1 MPYDVFGFLLADII
15 FLISFVILVVRGFMT
30 RVAWGFIVLLAPFG
44 IVAFSIK
51 HWSEVGKY
59 FILYLV
65 SFAAC
70 VALVFMSPTMI
81 ALYVRSR
88 PVTASLFKA
97 VNPSAY
103 EESQKLPI
111 ANHGQPQASP
121 TPREVRDLAENEA
134 PLSATPPPDP
144 NSTPRGEYVKHARAL
159 NILYQQLNAERPK
172 LKPGSPAVAAFNAKA
187 AHYQQGLASLDEEK
201 KRLDALDHASNLNA
215 EAAAAL
221 GSLQTSANTGDYEAF
236 AATLKKSLS
245 DHRQTPVFPQIVA
258 FARVTLQQTTPEK
271 VAAALQNKAGGA
283 ARAEFDKTTRQVQGI
298 VNQTPPIVVP
308 PPGSTEVYKYGYHPG
323 ASKPDYN
330 NDNLIG
336 TREIWKGEY
345 AYIDGV
351 PGVFYRSADCEFNP
365 QTKYF
370 YLSRTVPKKRLSDAE
385 YKELTRL
392 YHLLGQQE
400 KAMADAPPPAEEAKQ
415 VSSELDD
422 LRKQLGGY
430 AMK

>member
-1 MPYDVFGFLLADII
+1 MPYDVFGFLLADAILLLA
-15 FLISFVILVVRGFMT
+15 FAILVVRGFMT

-44 IVAFSIK
+44 IVVFSIK

-59 FILYLV
+59 FILYMVSLV
-65 SFAAC
+65 AC

-81 ALYVRSR
+81 ALYVRAR
-88 PVTASLFKA
+88 PKTADLFKA

-111 ANHGQPQASP
+111 ANHDQPKAAP

-144 NSTPRGEYVKHARAL
+144 NLAPRTAYAKHAKEL
-159 NILYQQLNAERPK
+159 NTLYQQLNAERPK
-172 LKPGSPAVAAFNAKA
+172 LKPGSPAVTAFNAKA
-187 AHYQQGLASLDEEK
+187 ARYQAGLASLAEEK
-201 KRLDALDHASNLNA
+201 TRLDALDHASNLNA

-221 GSLQTSANTGDYEAF
+221 ASLQTSAATGDYEAF
-236 AATLKKSLS
+236 AATLRKSLT
-245 DHRQTPVFPQIVA
+245 DHRQTPSFPGIVA
-258 FARVTLQQTTPEK
+258 CARATLQQATPDK
-271 VAAALQNKAGGA
+271 VAAALQSKAGGA
-283 ARAEFDKTTRQVQGI
+283 ARAEFDKTTRQIQGI
-298 VNQTPPIVVP
+298 VNQAPQIVVP
-308 PPGSTEVYKYGYHPG
+308 PPGSTEVYKYGFHPG
-323 ASKPDYN
+323 ANKPDYN
-330 NDNLIG
+330 AENLIG
-336 TREIWKGEY
+336 TREIWKGDY
-345 AYIDGV
+345 AYLDGA

-370 YLSRTVPKKRLSDAE
+370 YLSRTVAKKRLSDAE

-400 KAMADAPPPAEEAKQ
+400 KAMADAPTPAKEAEQ
-415 VSSELDD
+415 VSDD
-422 LRKQLGGY
+422 LAKLKEQLDGY